1 MHDEMQLTGSLTCKA
16 ALACWPASASL
27 SLHATQV
34 IQVVC
39 CRLTEMQLNV
49 YKQFVKS
56 TAMQRL
62 MVDADL
68 GQKKTASRIL
78 TVGPAWT

>member
-1 MHDEMQLTGSLTCKA
+1 MLEAM
-16 ALACWPASASL
+16 
-27 SLHATQV
+27 QV

-39 CRLTEMQLNV
+39 CRLTDMQLDV

-56 TAMQRL
+56 TAMRRL
-62 MVDADL
+62 IVDADL

-78 TVGPAWT
+78 TVSLGDVSSQHAV